1 MPQNLN
7 TVIVARYMELTGK
20 TQEEVAEKFDAY
32 ITSEGILR
40 VRNRGEEAS
49 AIRTMDAAIAKAEK
63 KMRIEADA
71 AVGISHGTWRSYR
84 GGWVIQVEGG
94 EELTP
99 GSEIR
104 VTRQNGSTSLETVE
118 KKVDEKMLAG
128 GVLARF
134 YEPAEKP
141 RG

>member
-1 MPQNLN
+1 MQ
-7 TVIVARYMELTGK
+7 VTGK
-20 TQEEVAEKFDAY
+20 TKDEAAKTLDAY
-32 ITSEGILR
+32 ITDEG
-40 VRNRGEEAS
+40 VMWVSNRGTEAS

-63 KMRIEADA
+63 EARVRADEA
-71 AVGISHGTWRSYR
+71 AGISQGTWRSHK

-94 EELTP
+94 EELPP
-99 GSEIR
+99 GTEIR

-118 KKVDEKMLAG
+118 KKTGEKMLAG
-128 GVLARF
+128 GVIARF